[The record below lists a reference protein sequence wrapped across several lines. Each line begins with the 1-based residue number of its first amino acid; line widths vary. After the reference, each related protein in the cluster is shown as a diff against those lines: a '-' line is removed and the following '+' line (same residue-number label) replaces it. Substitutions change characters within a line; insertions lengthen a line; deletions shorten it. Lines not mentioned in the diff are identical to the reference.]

1 MVGFKNRYML
11 MEVFLDPDKDLLGE
25 GTPII
30 LTQFNLSKAIK
41 DSILVN
47 FGECGLGSSLGS
59 FQVKHVNPVTKLCIV
74 RSSREEHRQVWSA
87 ITLVKSI
94 GNCPVVFNLL
104 DNSGCIRACKDT
116 ALKCETEKFK
126 QISTKSLSEEEI
138 REMNRCLDKLKLL
151 EN

>member
-41 DSILVN
+41 ESIVVN

-59 FQVKHVNPVTKLCIV
+59 FQVKYENPITKLCIV

-87 ITLVKSI
+87 MTLVRSI

-104 DNSGCIRACKDT
+104 DISGCIRACKDT
-116 ALKCETEKFK
+116 ALKCETERLK
-126 QISTKSLSEEEI
+126 QSSKSLSEEET
-138 REMNRCLDKLKLL
+138 RLKNRCLDKLKLL

>member
-59 FQVKHVNPVTKLCIV
+59 FQVKYVNPITKLCIV

-94 GNCPVVFNLL
+94 GNCPVILNLL
-104 DNSGCIRACKDT
+104 DISGCIRACKDT
-116 ALKCETEKFK
+116 ALKCDKEKFE
-126 QISTKSLSEEEI
+126 QCSKSLSEEEI
-138 REMNRCLDKLKLL
+138 RQMNNCLEKIKLL

>member
-25 GTPII
+25 KTPII
-30 LTQFNLSKAIK
+30 LTDFNLSKAIK

-59 FQVKHVNPVTKLCIV
+59 FHVQYLNPITKLCIV

-87 ITLVKSI
+87 MTLVRSI

-104 DNSGCIRACKDT
+104 DISGCIRASKDT
-116 ALKCETEKFK
+116 ALKCDKEKFE
-126 QISTKSLSEEEI
+126 QSRKSLSEEEI
-138 REMNRCLDKLKLL
+138 RQMNNYLDKLK
-151 EN
+151 